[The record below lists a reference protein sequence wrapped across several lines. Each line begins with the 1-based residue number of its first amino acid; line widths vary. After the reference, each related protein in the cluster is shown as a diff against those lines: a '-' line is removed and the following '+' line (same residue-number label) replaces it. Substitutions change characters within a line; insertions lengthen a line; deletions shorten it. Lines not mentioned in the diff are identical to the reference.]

1 LRKLALSF
9 ISKMLQETIRKMK
22 QGESEMAGAPS
33 KTICTEIDI
42 DIKAYFPESYISDTR
57 LRIGLYQRL
66 DTVMNEAELADLYD
80 ELIDR
85 FGVPDESVNNL
96 LRLMELKQIASAA
109 QILSIKQKKTNVY
122 IKIDPEADFDLQA
135 LLKYVEKSVGKLYLK
150 NIDDS
155 TYVVV
160 DTNKIRK
167 GDKYLD
173 SLKLILVQLKSIVT
187 GENTQYNI

>member
-1 LRKLALSF
+1 
-9 ISKMLQETIRKMK
+9 
-22 QGESEMAGAPS
+22 
-33 KTICTEIDI
+33 
-42 DIKAYFPESYISDTR
+42 
-57 LRIGLYQRL
+57 
-66 DTVMNEAELADLYD
+66 
-80 ELIDR
+80 
-85 FGVPDESVNNL
+85 
-96 LRLMELKQIASAA
+96 MELKQIASAA

-155 TYVVV
+155 TYIVV

>member
-1 LRKLALSF
+1 
-9 ISKMLQETIRKMK
+9 M
-22 QGESEMAGAPS
+22 
-33 KTICTEIDI
+33 
-42 DIKAYFPESYISDTR
+42 
-57 LRIGLYQRL
+57 
-66 DTVMNEAELADLYD
+66 
-80 ELIDR
+80 
-85 FGVPDESVNNL
+85 
-96 LRLMELKQIASAA
+96 
-109 QILSIKQKKTNVY
+109 
-122 IKIDPEADFDLQA
+122 
-135 LLKYVEKSVGKLYLK
+135 K